1 MKRRRFLQSSLLLG
15 ATLPGLVACGGG
27 EDAPVT
33 TTPRVAPPPAV
44 DPLLAADAFRHG
56 VASGDP
62 ADSQLILWTALT
74 PADAAVDAIP
84 VTLEYVLS
92 GQRLRDEAAW
102 ARLFEDAA
110 QVRRLGQFLA
120 LKARDYTVKV
130 DLGNVALYA
139 DAVFAM
145 GAMQPLPPATW
156 VYYRFRAGSQV
167 SRIGR
172 ARTLASGRV
181 EHARFAVAS
190 CSNLPEGYFSVYE
203 MISQQDDLDFVLH
216 LGDYIYEYGE
226 DEYGDGSALV
236 RDGQDRVPEP
246 AHEMVAEQDY
256 VLRHAQ
262 YKRDRELQRLHA
274 RFPLIAVWDDHE
286 ITNDSW
292 RDGAENHS
300 EGAEG
305 SYIDRKRHAIRAYFN
320 WMPLR
325 ERFPRQGAGLLPDA
339 REVIYRR
346 IRVGDLMDL
355 VMLDTR
361 IIGRDQQLTVP
372 ADPARNDP
380 ARSLLGDAQRQWL
393 QLQLLLARNEGALWT
408 FLGQQV
414 MFGQLDLVSLPQLKV
429 LGQKLLGSL
438 VSLNMDQWDGYV
450 AERDRVREFVRAIGL
465 QNLVVLTGDIHT
477 SWAIEL
483 YENPF
488 ILAGANGVTEQPFGV
503 ELVAPSVTSPGF
515 PDGAAELVSPLIPVA
530 NPHIKYNELKTHGYV
545 LVDLSRERMAAE
557 WRYAVSIT
565 DPARIGVENEA
576 MRRRFEVAVGSNRLT
591 ATEASVSAPALP
603 GAPPDPAAAT
613 SFLSGLAG

>member
-1 MKRRRFLQSSLLLG
+1 MKRRDFLRDGLLVG
-15 ATLPGLVACGGG
+15 ATLPGLVACSGGDG
-27 EDAPVT
+27 SRSSASANQLVVSDA
-33 TTPRVAPPPAV
+33 AMSPAEV
-44 DPLLAADAFRHG
+44 DRQLAAEAFRHG

-62 ADSQLILWTALT
+62 TDSQLILWTALT
-74 PADAAVDAIP
+74 PASEAVTAIP
-84 VTLEYVLS
+84 VVLEYVVS
-92 GQRLRDEAAW
+92 SQRLADETAW
-102 ARLFEDAA
+102 AGLFAQA
-110 QVRRLGQFLA
+110 GQVRRLGVFMA
-120 LKARDYTVKV
+120 LKARDWTVKV
-130 DLGNVALYA
+130 DLGNVALY
-139 DAVFAM
+139 DSVRFAT
-145 GAMQPLPPATW
+145 GAMAPLPAAHY
-156 VYYRFRAGSQV
+156 VYYRFSAGSQV

-172 ARTLASGRV
+172 ARTQPSGRV
-181 EHARFAVAS
+181 ERARFAVAS
-190 CSNLPEGYFSVYE
+190 CSNLPEGFFSVYD

-216 LGDYIYEYGE
+216 LGDYLYEYGE

-236 RDGQDRVPEP
+236 RDGQDRVPQP
-246 AHEMVAEQDY
+246 ASEMITQQDY

-274 RFPLIAVWDDHE
+274 QFAMIAVWDDHE

-292 RDGAENHS
+292 REGAENHS
-300 EGAEG
+300 EGTEG
-305 SYIDRKRHAIRAYFN
+305 SYVERKGHAIRAYFN

-325 ERFPRQGAGLLPDA
+325 EQFPRQSGTLVPDV

-346 IRVGDLMDL
+346 VRVGDLMDL
-355 VMLDTR
+355 IMLDTR
-361 IIGRDQQLTVP
+361 IVGRDQQLTAPV
-372 ADPARNDP
+372 DPARNDP

-393 QLQLLLARNEGALWT
+393 QLQLLLARNQGAQWT

-414 MFGQLDLVSLPQLKV
+414 MFGQLDLVSLPQLQV

-438 VSLNMDQWDGYV
+438 AALNMDQWDGYV

-465 QNLVVLTGDIHT
+465 QNLVVLTGDIHS

-545 LVDLSRERMAAE
+545 LVDLTREKMTAE
-557 WRYAVSIT
+557 WRYATSIT
-565 DPARIGVENEA
+565 DPAQIGVEDEA
-576 MRRRFEVAVGSNRLT
+576 RRRSFEVAAGSNRLT
-591 ATEASVSAPALP
+591 AVGGGAIPGLPAQP
-603 GAPPDPAAAT
+603 
-613 SFLSGLAG
+613 

>member
-1 MKRRRFLQSSLLLG
+1 MKRRSFLQGSLLLG

-27 EDAPVT
+27 DGAAATV
-33 TTPRVAPPPAV
+33 TPRVTPPASV
-44 DPLLAADAFRHG
+44 DPLLAASAFRHG

-62 ADSQLILWTALT
+62 DDSQLILWTALT
-74 PADAAVDAIP
+74 PAGASVEAIP

-92 GQRLRDEAAW
+92 SQRISDEPRW
-102 ARLFEDAA
+102 ATLFDEVA
-110 QVRRLGQFLA
+110 QVRQLGQFLA

-139 DAVFAM
+139 GTVFAA
-145 GAMQPLPPATW
+145 GTMQALPAATW

-172 ARTLASGRV
+172 ARTLAGDQAA
-181 EHARFAVAS
+181 HARFAVAS
-190 CSNLPEGYFSVYE
+190 CSNMPAGYFSVYE
-203 MISQQDDLDFVLH
+203 MINRQDDLDFVLH
-216 LGDYIYEYGE
+216 LGDYVYEYGE

-246 AHEMVAEQDY
+246 AHEMISQQDY

-274 RFPLIAVWDDHE
+274 RFPMIAVWDDHE
-286 ITNDSW
+286 VADNSW
-292 RDGAENHS
+292 RDGANNHT
-300 EGAEG
+300 EGGEG
-305 SYIDRKRHAIRAYFN
+305 RYADRKGHAIRAYFN

-325 ERFPRQGAGLLPDA
+325 EQFPRQGAGLLPDA

-346 IRVGDLMDL
+346 IRVGKLMDL
-355 VMLDTR
+355 IMLDTR
-361 IIGRDQQLTVP
+361 LIGRDEQLSVP

-414 MFGQLDLVSLPQLKV
+414 MFGQLNLVELPQIRV
-429 LGQKLLGSL
+429 LDQRLLGSL
-438 VSLNMDQWDGYV
+438 IAVNMDQWDGYT
-450 AERDRVREFVRAIGL
+450 AERDRVREFVRTIGL
-465 QNLVVLTGDIHT
+465 QNLVVLTGDIHS

-483 YENPF
+483 HENPF
-488 ILAGANGVTEQPFGV
+488 VLVGDRLGQPFGV

-515 PDGAAELVSPLIPVA
+515 PDGVAELVSAVIPAA
-530 NPHIKYNELKTHGYV
+530 NPHIRYSELKTHGYV
-545 LVDLSRERMAAE
+545 LVDLTRERMAAE
-557 WRYAVSIT
+557 WRYAQSIT
-565 DPARIGVENEA
+565 DAAQVGVENEA
-576 MRRRFEVAVGSNRLT
+576 LRRRFEVAVGSNRLT
-591 ATEASVSAPALP
+591 AADAPVLPALP
-603 GAPPDPAAAT
+603 GAAPDPSAAA
-613 SFLSGLAG
+613 SFLAAFAG